1 MAKKK
6 SSKSSTECIS
16 ANKKKSS
23 KSSTECISANK
34 KKSSKSSTE
43 CISANK
49 EAPKRKRGRPKKI
62 NTECSQDVSTECADV
77 PKKRR
82 GRPPKKKVFTE
93 SPEIDLSNV
102 KTLKVLGYCSST
114 ECTCTIT
121 DADYEEGKK
130 TIVNCIRCGTRQRVS
145 QLRESLSKEAR
156 NVSKKAFLNNV
167 TQVYNEQDHEAYH
180 HEVEIP
186 EAFKAFTPDVS
197 DWDS

>member
-6 SSKSSTECIS
+6 PSKSSTECV
-16 ANKKKSS
+16 
-23 KSSTECISANK
+23 
-34 KKSSKSSTE
+34 
-43 CISANK
+43 
-49 EAPKRKRGRPKKI
+49 EAPKRKRGRPKKVNTECLDEV
-62 NTECSQDVSTECADV
+62 NTECSNTECSDA

-167 TQVYNEQDHEAYH
+167 TQVHNEQDHEAYH
-180 HEVEIP
+180 HEVDIP
-186 EAFKAFTPDVS
+186 EVFKSFTPEAS